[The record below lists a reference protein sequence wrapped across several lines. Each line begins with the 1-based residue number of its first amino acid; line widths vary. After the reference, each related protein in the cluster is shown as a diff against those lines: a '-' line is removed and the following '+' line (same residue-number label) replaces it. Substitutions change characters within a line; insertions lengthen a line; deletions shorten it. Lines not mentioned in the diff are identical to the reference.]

1 MNKEQFTTEEK
12 KICLYRAGEENCPM
26 IVLNH
31 FGKDADGIA
40 RDIIIQGGARI
51 DLLCVYGLNWNNDM
65 TPWYCPPVMKGDA
78 PYTGGADE
86 YLKLLTGKII
96 PKALTLISG
105 KPDFIGIAGY
115 SLAGLFALYSLYH
128 TDIFSRAASMSGS
141 LWFPDFTEYAG
152 KHTMLVKPDRLY
164 LSLGDKED
172 HTKNRLLKTV
182 RENTE
187 RLAKYYREEQIDAVF
202 ELNSGNHFEDASARI
217 CKGIKYI
224 V

>member
-51 DLLCVYGLNWNNDM
+51 DLLCVYGLNWNHDM

-141 LWFPDFTEYAG
+141 LWFPDFEEYVLSHSMKAVPE
-152 KHTMLVKPDRLY
+152 KLY
-164 LSLGDKED
+164 LSLGDKEA
-172 HTKNRLLKTV
+172 KTRNPYLRTV
-182 RENTE
+182 QEHTE
-187 RLAKYYREEQIDAVF
+187 RIAAYYRDAGISVTW
-202 ELNSGNHFEDASARI
+202 EMNPGNHFKDAERRI
-217 CKGIKYI
+217 QKGILAI
-224 V
+224 L